1 MATATGEGL
10 YGDRAGV
17 SALGCALRLVKQ
29 QLGEISGSLEAQIE
43 ALSVVQLFQFRGAL
57 VDFHSVDELRER
69 LARHL
74 TGTEE

>member
-1 MATATGEGL
+1 M
-10 YGDRAGV
+10 
-17 SALGCALRLVKQ
+17 RLVKQ